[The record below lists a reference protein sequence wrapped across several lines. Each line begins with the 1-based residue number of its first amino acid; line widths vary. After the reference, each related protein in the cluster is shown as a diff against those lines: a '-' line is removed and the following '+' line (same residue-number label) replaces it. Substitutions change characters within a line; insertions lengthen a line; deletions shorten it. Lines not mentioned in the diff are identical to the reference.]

1 MSANELLE
9 VLRHFQV
16 EHQYPCLYG
25 NGITSLDQL
34 EQLDTSKLRAL
45 GISGREDVGHLVQLI
60 TALREDRAI
69 HEPEY
74 SEPSTRAP
82 RKAAPPPNSD
92 DSRGRYT
99 LSGGFADSDEDTQFG
114 VSGREVGAPRV
125 SGGAVG
131 RRPSSLYRHSNG
143 SGSGIPRANTNSSLS
158 PPMPAMTE
166 ARTIGRHATQQL
178 LPPPGKAGLA
188 RRQSL
193 APPSASAGGRSH
205 ASDNV
210 QAASSSAGPGQGMNR
225 SRTVAARQGAGG
237 GRPRV
242 SNVSEILERSQAV
255 AQAQRNME
263 DSDDDL
269 ERVVRKTGQSGL
281 VNAYG
286 IPVRPTTAHG
296 AKRSANDRRSVA
308 PSGGRPTTS
317 RGGGRG
323 ESSFGL
329 APREKTPPSNLHDKI
344 RVCVRK
350 RPLSSKEKE
359 RGDKDIVVAT
369 GARSLSVMEP
379 KVKVDLTKYI
389 EESRFVFDEVFSE
402 NATNTQVYERTAK
415 PLVEYIFGGGN
426 ATCFAYGQTGSGKTY
441 TMLDAHNGLYIQA
454 ADDLFAMAARPEHS
468 HLNVHVSFYEIY
480 LTNLYDLLA
489 NRAKLNAREDAN
501 QNVCIQGLREVL
513 VQSSDDLLSVFEYGN
528 NCRSTGSTGAN
539 SDSSRSH
546 AILQI
551 SLRDS
556 TSQRGSVIRG
566 KLSFIDL
573 AGNERGADRGDRA
586 DKQTMMEGAEI
597 NKSLLALKE
606 CIRALDLNKK
616 HQPFRQS
623 KLTQVLKDSFLGNS
637 RACMVA
643 TISPNTS
650 NSDNTL
656 NTLRYADRVKAMKSG
671 NGPASLS
678 SAGESA
684 ALADSDEYYA
694 GNVDPSYEDD
704 SGDRAYDD
712 STTDSGYDWRTNSGG
727 YQPGAQ
733 DVLKEEEEE
742 EYVDDMD
749 DVFDPAVN
757 TSHYQ
762 QQPRVTQMRRPSL
775 EERLELE
782 ISTAHVSSIMD
793 EQPLF
798 LDEAPPHAAAAA
810 AAAAALRSP
819 KSYGSPAA
827 KSFVAS
833 RLVAKSPT
841 GSSRLAKPPPGSR
854 LNGLLMRGASRQ
866 VHDVEYEEPDDAYAA
881 TAAAEPPANTYRL
894 TRSHS
899 RRMAEQQQPAYI
911 PLMPR
916 SSSMDLM
923 NASAMSPPPV
933 ESQTFARSGNATRA
947 RASTQSSGT
956 AIEHQRREPS
966 PYTSAVSLPSD
977 SNSPKEDDD
986 EDPVQGVELLVAQ
999 PSGGLCVAEVDKLV
1013 KLHRAE
1019 IRATTETCKEETMLI
1034 SAYSSFNYAHL
1045 VQQSRARTLDA
1056 RAMASSSSWQN
1067 QSFGHAEKY
1076 HLDVSS
1082 GAVTRLCDGVVFESV
1097 DVAKIQEAKEYLE
1110 RLDEVLARKQQLVVR
1125 LRDEIREIAKIF

>member
-9 VLRHFQV
+9 LLRDFEV

-34 EQLDTSKLRAL
+34 EQLDTNKLRAL
-45 GISGREDVGHLVQLI
+45 GISGRDDVGQLVELI
-60 TALREDRAI
+60 TALRDE
-69 HEPEY
+69 
-74 SEPSTRAP
+74 
-82 RKAAPPPNSD
+82 RKASEAAYNEASRAARRTAPPPPPSSEE
-92 DSRGRYT
+92 SRGRYT
-99 LSGGFADSDEDTQFG
+99 LSGGFVDSDDDTQFG
-114 VSGREVGAPRV
+114 VSAREVGAPRV
-125 SGGAVG
+125 GGAVS
-131 RRPSSLYRHSNG
+131 RRPSSLYKHSNG
-143 SGSGIPRANTNSSLS
+143 SGSGIPRANTNSSFS

-166 ARTIGRHATQQL
+166 ARTIGRHAAQQQ
-178 LPPPGKAGLA
+178 LPPPGKAALG

-193 APPSASAGGRSH
+193 APPS
-205 ASDNV
+205 
-210 QAASSSAGPGQGMNR
+210 SSSAGRSHTSDNAQAAAPSSSGPGQGVHR

-242 SNVSEILERSQAV
+242 SNVSEILEHSRAV

-296 AKRSANDRRSVA
+296 AKRSASDRRSLA
-308 PSGGRPTTS
+308 PSGARPTTS

-350 RPLSSKEKE
+350 RPLSTKEKE
-359 RGDKDIVVAT
+359 RGDKDIVMAT

-441 TMLDAHNGLYIQA
+441 TMLDALNGLYIQA
-454 ADDLFAMAARPEHS
+454 ADDLFAMAARPEYS
-468 HLNVHVSFYEIY
+468 HLKVHVSFYEIY
-480 LTNLYDLLA
+480 LTNLFDLLA

-551 SLRDS
+551 SLRDN
-556 TSQRGSVIRG
+556 TSQRGSVVRG

-637 RACMVA
+637 RACMIA

-656 NTLRYADRVKAMKSG
+656 NTLRYADRVKAMKNT
-671 NGPASLS
+671 NGPASAS
-678 SAGESA
+678 SVGESA
-684 ALADSDEYYA
+684 APADSDEYYA

-712 STTDSGYDWRTNSGG
+712 TAADSGYDWRTNSGG
-727 YQPGAQ
+727 YHPNAQ
-733 DVLKEEEEE
+733 DVLREED
-742 EYVDDMD
+742 EYADDMD
-749 DVFDPAVN
+749 DAFDPVVN
-757 TSHYQ
+757 TSHHH
-762 QQPRVTQMRRPSL
+762 QPRVTQMRRPSL

-782 ISTAHVSSIMD
+782 ISSAHVPSIMD

-798 LDEAPPHAAAAA
+798 LDEAPPP

-819 KSYGSPAA
+819 RSYGSPAA

-833 RLVAKSPT
+833 RHI
-841 GSSRLAKPPPGSR
+841 KPPAASK
-854 LNGLLMRGASRQ
+854 LNGLLLRGTGRH
-866 VHDVEYEEPDDAYAA
+866 VHEEESEEPEDGLPA
-881 TAAAEPPANTYRL
+881 AAAEPPANTYRL
-894 TRSHS
+894 TRSHA
-899 RRMAEQQQPAYI
+899 RRMAEQPPAFV
-911 PLMPR
+911 PHMPR
-916 SSSMDLM
+916 SSSMDMM
-923 NASAMSPPPV
+923 NASALSPPPV
-933 ESQTFARSGNATRA
+933 EGRTFIRTANTTRA

-956 AIEHQRREPS
+956 EHQRRDAS
-966 PYTSAVSLPSD
+966 PYTSAVSLPSS

-986 EDPVQGVELLVAQ
+986 EDPVQGVELLAA
-999 PSGGLCVAEVDKLV
+999 PLGGLRVAEVDYLV

-1034 SAYSSFNYAHL
+1034 SAYSSFNYAQL
-1045 VQQSRARTLDA
+1045 AQQSRTRTLDT
-1056 RAMASSSSWQN
+1056 RSMALSSWQN
-1067 QSFGHAEKY
+1067 QSLGHAGKY
-1076 HLDVSS
+1076 HLDVNS
-1082 GAVTRLCDGVVFESV
+1082 GAVTRLSDGVVFESV
-1097 DVAKIQEAKEYLE
+1097 DVAKIQEGREYLE
-1110 RLDEVLARKQQLVVR
+1110 RLDEVLARKQQLIVD
-1125 LRDEIREIAKIF
+1125 LRTEIRKLV

>member
-25 NGITSLDQL
+25 NGITSLEQL

-45 GISGREDVGHLVQLI
+45 GISGRDDVGHLVGLI
-60 TALREDRAI
+60 TALREDRAA
-69 HEPEY
+69 HEAEY
-74 SEPSTRAP
+74 NESTRAP
-82 RKAAPPPNSD
+82 RKAVPPPNSD

-114 VSGREVGAPRV
+114 VGREAGAPRV
-125 SGGAVG
+125 SGGAAG
-131 RRPSSLYRHSNG
+131 RRPSSIYRHSNG
-143 SGSGIPRANTNSSLS
+143 SGSGIPRASTGSSLS
-158 PPMPAMTE
+158 PPMPAMAE

-178 LPPPGKAGLA
+178 PPPGKTGLA

-193 APPSASAGGRSH
+193 APPSAAAAGRSH
-205 ASDNV
+205 TSDSV
-210 QAASSSAGPGQGMNR
+210 QGPAQAMGR
-225 SRTVAARQGAGG
+225 SRTVAARHGPGG

-255 AQAQRNME
+255 AQAQRNLE

-296 AKRSANDRRSVA
+296 AKRSASDRRSLA
-308 PSGGRPTTS
+308 PSGRPAT
-317 RGGGRG
+317 RGGRG
-323 ESSFGL
+323 ENSFGL

-350 RPLSSKEKE
+350 RPLNSKEKE

-656 NTLRYADRVKAMKSG
+656 NTLRYADRVKAMKNS

-684 ALADSDEYYA
+684 VQADSDEYYA
-694 GNVDPSYEDD
+694 SNVDPSYEDD

-712 STTDSGYDWRTNSGG
+712 STADSGYDWRTNSGG
-727 YQPGAQ
+727 YHPGAQ
-733 DVLKEEEEE
+733 DVLREEEEE
-742 EYVDDMD
+742 EYADDMD
-749 DVFDPAVN
+749 DAFDPVVSN
-757 TSHYQ
+757 GHY

-782 ISTAHVSSIMD
+782 IASVHVPSIMD

-798 LDEAPPHAAAAA
+798 LDEAPPH

-841 GSSRLAKPPPGSR
+841 SSRLAKPPAGSR

-866 VHDVEYEEPDDAYAA
+866 VHDAEYEEPDDGFAA
-881 TAAAEPPANTYRL
+881 AAAEPPANTYRL

-899 RRMAEQQQPAYI
+899 RRIAEQPAHM

-923 NASAMSPPPV
+923 NASAMSPPAI
-933 ESQTFARSGNATRA
+933 ENQTFSRTGNATRA

-966 PYTSAVSLPSD
+966 PYTSAVSLPSG

-986 EDPVQGVELLVAQ
+986 EDPVQGVELLAAP
-999 PSGGLCVAEVDKLV
+999 PSGGLLVAEVDKLV

-1045 VQQSRARTLDA
+1045 AQQSRTRGLDGRGLA
-1056 RAMASSSSWQN
+1056 SSWQN
-1067 QSFGHAEKY
+1067 QSFGQAEKY
-1076 HLDVSS
+1076 HLDVNS
-1082 GAVTRLCDGVVFESV
+1082 GGVTRLCDGMVFESV